1 MGGIVAS
8 VCRAMDD
15 EQEARLHGQSA
26 ELELL
31 RVLRADTR
39 AGATIDVGAESGEL
53 AASLRAAGWGPLHLL
68 EPDPQAA
75 AELRRR
81 FDGEADVE
89 ILELAAGN
97 EDETVILR
105 LAETPEGEVATA
117 FNTTLPLASASQ
129 VQWSKQIEVE
139 QRSLASLAASG
150 EVPGEIGLLKVDTEG
165 AEDQV
170 LAGAAGMRAEI
181 VMVEHWL
188 DLPESLGPC
197 PWTLER
203 IVDLVA
209 PLGLTRFVCVRH
221 RPLNT
226 QLELDHAD
234 LERGEWSN
242 LIFVADHLVAPLE
255 AALPALAAMLQD
267 QLLERAEEYHR
278 FADERLAV
286 IEELRTAAE
295 ERLRALEEVD
305 RERLRLEQEL
315 GRMRSLSRER

>member
-1 MGGIVAS
+1 
-8 VCRAMDD
+8 MDD
-15 EQEARLHGQSA
+15 EQDARLHGQSA

-31 RVLRADTR
+31 RVLRADAR

-53 AASLRAAGWGPLHLL
+53 AASLRAAAWGPLHLL

-89 ILELAAGN
+89 ILELAAG
-97 EDETVILR
+97 DQDATVILR
-105 LAETPEGEVATA
+105 LAETPEGDVATA

-129 VQWSKQIEVE
+129 VHWSKQIEVE

-165 AEDQV
+165 ADDQV

-209 PLGLTRFVCVRH
+209 QLGPTRFVCVRH

-226 QLELDHAD
+226 QLELDCAD

-242 LIFVADHLVAPLE
+242 LIFVADHLVAPFE
-255 AALPALAAMLQD
+255 RALPALAAMLQE
-267 QLLERAEEYHR
+267 QLLERAEEYR
-278 FADERLAV
+278 RMAEEYRRVADERLAL
-286 IEELRTAAE
+286 IEGLSTAAE

-315 GRMRSLSRER
+315 ARMRSLAREK